1 MFAFS
6 AVNLGCSKNLVDL
19 EFAIGEILKKLVL
32 MGCYVSVKDDA
43 FLSSLK
49 NLKAVIPFISYSTIE
64 ELVTGKKSKF
74 NLTAIARARKAAH
87 ESKEAKLTEYLES
100 IQAPGK

>member
-1 MFAFS
+1 
-6 AVNLGCSKNLVDL
+6 
-19 EFAIGEILKKLVL
+19 

-49 NLKAVIPFISYSTIE
+49 NLKAVVPFISYSTIE

-74 NLTAIARARKAAH
+74 NLGAIARARKAAH